1 MPLFCSATS
10 PSLFTL
16 LRLGGARFR
25 LCSCLSLGRAIIEI
39 GSSQIPKNLPLFRRL
54 AFTPRFWYFRRFYVL
69 LLASW
74 LLLMLLLLLLRW
86 WWSCANFFLFPLAR
100 RNGRDEETT
109 FFSQRALLR
118 RIKMPTLFTF
128 RAHKSESFLAAVAR
142 ESHTSF
148 TDRLANGFDHLLHL
162 TGPPKFNPK

>member
-1 MPLFCSATS
+1 MPLFCSAAS
-10 PSLFTL
+10 PTLFPL
-16 LRLGGARFR
+16 LRLGDARFR

-74 LLLMLLLLLLRW
+74 LLLMLLLLLRW

-128 RAHKSESFLAAVAR
+128 RTQIGIFPGGGCTRITHA
-142 ESHTSF
+142 F
-148 TDRLANGFDHLLHL
+148 TDRIANGFDHLLHL